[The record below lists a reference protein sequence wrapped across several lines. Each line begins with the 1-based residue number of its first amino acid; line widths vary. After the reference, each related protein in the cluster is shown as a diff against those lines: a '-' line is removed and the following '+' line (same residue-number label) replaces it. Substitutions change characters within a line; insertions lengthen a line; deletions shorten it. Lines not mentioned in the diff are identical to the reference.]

1 MFLSSDENLNYS
13 MNNRK
18 MWEKQGETI
27 VKEMLKRAE
36 AEYDSVKPPET
47 AQETTE
53 QALLDPANDDQEIDS

>member
-1 MFLSSDENLNYS
+1 
-13 MNNRK
+13 